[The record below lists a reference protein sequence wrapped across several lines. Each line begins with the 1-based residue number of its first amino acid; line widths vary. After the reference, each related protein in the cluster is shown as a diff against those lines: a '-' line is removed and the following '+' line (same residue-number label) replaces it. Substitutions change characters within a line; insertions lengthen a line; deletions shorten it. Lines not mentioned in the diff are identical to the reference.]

1 MVIDCELELVLVTE
15 VVIEVVIEVVR
26 EVVMET
32 VREKELVTLV
42 VMVPE
47 KEGDTPTTTPDVEML
62 DEIADPDP
70 IETEELVEIP
80 DAALIVLLTETPPA
94 APADALTDT
103 AATVETVS
111 VILAEP
117 DTEHIRRTRA

>member
-1 MVIDCELELVLVTE
+1 
-15 VVIEVVIEVVR
+15 
-26 EVVMET
+26 
-32 VREKELVTLV
+32 LVTLV

-80 DAALIVLLTETPPA
+80 DAALIVLLTEIPPA
-94 APADALTDT
+94 APADALRDT

>member
-1 MVIDCELELVLVTE
+1 
-15 VVIEVVIEVVR
+15 
-26 EVVMET
+26 
-32 VREKELVTLV
+32 
-42 VMVPE
+42 MVPE

-80 DAALIVLLTETPPA
+80 DAALIVLLTETPRA